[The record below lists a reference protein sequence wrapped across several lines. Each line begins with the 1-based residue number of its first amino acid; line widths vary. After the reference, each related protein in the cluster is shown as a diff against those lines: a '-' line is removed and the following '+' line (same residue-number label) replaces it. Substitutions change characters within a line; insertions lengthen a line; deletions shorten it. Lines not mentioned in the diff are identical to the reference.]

1 MVGKIEEKR
10 FDKYQNMVQ
19 GYSRSQGQV
28 SGRKIEKTYFSYWP
42 AADEGRDN
50 LVVRR
55 YLAGPGQIR
64 S

>member
-10 FDKYQNMVQ
+10 FDKYQNIVQ

-42 AADEGRDN
+42 AGASHFSKKRAFKIEGR
-50 LVVRR
+50 VSRR
-55 YLAGPGQIR
+55 